1 MTGVTVQVILL
12 VTITVVQEVL
22 AKLVVAEGM
31 VVVVADGRGDVA
43 DGCCD
48 NDGEGGGGILEVMVV
63 VIM

>member
-1 MTGVTVQVILL
+1 M
-12 VTITVVQEVL
+12 L
-22 AKLVVAEGM
+22 AKLVVAEGV